1 MKILLTTHGAPH
13 DEVALAFGA
22 HIACRANE
30 PATVLSVVERASDR
44 PEAEA
49 ALQRACELLQGSEVH
64 TKIRTGQ
71 VSREIIDE
79 AEQGKY
85 DLVIVGERPNP
96 NLLFRFLSG
105 SDTIRVVEH
114 APCPVIVAKRKTGP
128 IVRIL
133 VCDSGAQGR
142 LAELGPI
149 VPERPEAVPSLL
161 ARFTAQ
167 LADLL
172 QGEEEV
178 TVLHVMSQISAAPGI
193 KDKQLRAEAK
203 ELIEEHTPEG
213 ELLERDVRVLEQP
226 GVHVWPKIR
235 HGLVIDE
242 ILAEAQAGRYDLVVI
257 GAHRGAGWQRI
268 LLDDIAHKILVQ
280 MDRPVL
286 VVR

>member
-13 DEVALAFGA
+13 DEAALAFGA
-22 HIACRANE
+22 HIACSAGE
-30 PATVLSVVERASDR
+30 PVTLLSVAEHASKR

-49 ALQRACELLQGSEVH
+49 ALQQARELLQGIAVL
-64 TKIRTGQ
+64 TKVRIGQ
-71 VSREIIDE
+71 ASREIVAEADE
-79 AEQGKY
+79 GKY
-85 DLVIVGERPNP
+85 DLVIVGENPNP
-96 NLLFRFLSG
+96 NLLARFLNG

-133 VCDSGAQGR
+133 VCDSGAQGP
-142 LAELGPI
+142 LAKLG
-149 VPERPEAVPSLL
+149 AVAPAPPTSIPSLL

-172 QGEEEV
+172 RGEEEV
-178 TVLHVMSQISAAPGI
+178 TVLHVMSQIVAAPGI
-193 KDKQLRAEAK
+193 QDSQLRAEAE
-203 ELIEEHTPEG
+203 ELIEGHTPEG
-213 ELLERDVRVLEQP
+213 EVLERDIHALQHP
-226 GVHVWPKIR
+226 GVHVWPRIR
-235 HGLVIDE
+235 HGLVVDE

-286 VVR
+286 IVR